1 MSLPI
6 RVLIADDHAV
16 IRRALTLL
24 LELESDIDVTA
35 VACNGEEA
43 VAMAKAFRP
52 DIVVMDVWMPLL
64 DGVAAGREILE
75 SLPAT
80 KLLIVSSDHSKT
92 LVQEALEIGASGY
105 IAKHSS
111 LMQVPRAIRQIVG
124 GNTYLCLAST
134 RVFAGA
140 SPGRFSGELR
150 DES

>member
-1 MSLPI
+1 MNRPI
-6 RVLIADDHAV
+6 RVLIADDHVV

-43 VAMAKAFRP
+43 VAMAKSFRP
-52 DIVVMDVWMPLL
+52 EVVVLDVRMPLL

-80 KLLIVSSDHSKT
+80 KLLMVSSEHSKS
-92 LVQEALEIGASGY
+92 LIEEVLQIGASGY
-105 IAKHSS
+105 IAKHCS
-111 LMQVPRAIRQIVG
+111 LMQVPSAIRQFVD

-134 RVFAGA
+134 RVLAGA
-140 SPGRFSGELR
+140 
-150 DES
+150 